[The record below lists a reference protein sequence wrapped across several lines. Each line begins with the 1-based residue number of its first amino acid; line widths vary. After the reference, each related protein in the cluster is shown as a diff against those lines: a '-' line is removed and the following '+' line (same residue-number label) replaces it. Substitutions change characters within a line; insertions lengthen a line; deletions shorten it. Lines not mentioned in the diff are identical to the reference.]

1 MKKQITYIQTVAL
14 RSMLLFYF
22 LMLSVV
28 AVRSQNVIFTKE
40 FLGSGVVGGTVEL
53 KFTITNNESS
63 PITGLTFT
71 DDLNAVLT
79 GLETSGLPLG
89 NICRSGSNISGT
101 SFLTFTGGGVPG
113 GSSCDFTITLQIPS
127 GAVPG
132 TYTNTTSQ
140 LTGSLGGN
148 PFSINGASGD
158 LVIEGGPTF
167 TKSFSPSSIP
177 LGGSSTLHFMID
189 NSANTS
195 AATGLDFT
203 DNLPAGIMISNP
215 ALASTTCTGGV
226 LTALAGTGNISYTGG
241 TVAAGATCVVSVG
254 ITSTAYGT
262 HQNTTG
268 NLTSSLGSSGTA
280 THTITVAP
288 SQPEFDMEFVP
299 GQIKKDSI
307 STLTYT
313 ISNPNGTIDFNSLGF
328 VDDLPAGLRIAAVP
342 NVITSCAGAMVT
354 APAGGTSIV
363 FSNGALNA
371 MDICT
376 VQVDVTSR
384 VSGFFQNEAELNA
397 GRDPIRTVAGLGVDP
412 ELDITL
418 SDSISYDPSMD
429 QVANPNDSIRYT
441 LKIKNIGDTS
451 VYNLSIGRGSDP
463 NITLDP
469 STIQATP
476 VAINDTFELMGAPMT
491 VPAGNGLLANDFDIN
506 DPLPSPPF
514 NTNLLVLSVEGG
526 APGSPQV
533 TASGGAVTVN
543 TDGSFTYDSTGVA
556 TAIADSFFY
565 KIIDSEGFQDSARV
579 LISWTRPP
587 AAQNDDLAS
596 QINLVH
602 NFGPGALYYDNGYGT
617 DDLGIPEGEIISFGG
632 GDAGGTVT
640 MNAAGNTIT
649 FAGGMLTVEAD
660 GNLILTNA
668 TVPGV
673 FTFMYRIQNS
683 LGFSDATVTL
693 TIHEPPSAQPDS
705 YTFLYSS
712 DQNINTGS
720 GLFVDNGSGADDLG
734 FQAATLTTFG
744 GGILGGTSY
753 DHPAGTSVALAGGTL
768 TVNVDG
774 SWSLTGQPFTP
785 GTYTFDYR
793 IENAVGASNA
803 TVTFIIQDP
812 PMAQD
817 DDLMALVNTV
827 NNYPADTLYM
837 DNGFGV
843 DHLGS
848 PAASIV
854 RFGGGSLGGSVTD
867 NVAGS
872 AVAFAGG
879 MLTVNADGSLSVS
892 NPSMHGIFTFEYR
905 IQNSSGFSDAT
916 VTVTI
921 NEPPVAQRDTYE
933 FLFDVDQNE
942 ITGTGLFVDH
952 GSGADNLGYPTATLT
967 TFGGGSLGGAVT
979 DHAAGVS
986 VALADGTLTVHADGG
1001 WSLTGQPFTKDTF
1014 SFDYRLESSSGASDA
1029 TVILIIKDD
1038 PPVAQPDTYT
1048 ATGNISINTTTMAG
1062 QSVLVNDA
1070 GNGLFVS
1077 AVQGAMANVNIA
1089 TATTQGGSV
1098 VVQVNG
1104 EFSYTPPTGFTG
1116 SDTFTYTAGNS
1127 SGQSSPVLVTITVSD
1142 LIYFMDDAASPGGD
1156 GSLTKPYKTI
1166 AEYNGAPPPPN
1177 SHLFIADNG
1186 NSYSGDLTLV
1196 AGQTVIGEGS
1206 MGALFGVGSLT
1217 GITLAAL
1224 SNSVPYS
1231 TTGNVSDWAQFVNPS
1246 GNAVTL
1252 NSDNRITGLSIGNR
1266 TIYAFTDNGASVGT
1280 LFLKETEITGTG
1292 GGLKIENGGTLDV
1305 DLTDLTTSG
1314 GAYGLW
1320 LKSTSGTVAVSG
1332 GMITNPTT
1340 SAITIDG
1347 GSVNTTFTLSSISQ
1361 SSNTNT
1367 VSVLGGHTGILT
1379 YSGTVNATNGNG
1391 LQFDNADGQYNFN
1404 NTVILN
1410 GGDAGIDIVNDSG
1423 GSFTFSNT
1431 TITNPTGTAFNVNGS
1446 SANVSYLGGA
1456 MTQNSTASGVVINT
1470 NTSIV
1475 RIGAQLDLNTATNPA
1490 IRSSGGGAVEITN
1503 ANNTISTTTV
1513 AAVTIDGTTI
1523 AASGVTLKSVSSDG
1537 APRAI
1542 YLNNAGPASG
1552 GFFTVTGTGSTDGSG
1567 GTIQNITNRG
1577 VEIVNTNQ
1585 VTLKNMDFSNVGT
1598 INGAGPCHS
1607 LDNVGCHAGIY
1618 GSQSNDIVLDN
1629 LSLNGGA
1636 QIGINGKNIN
1646 NFTLTNSVVQGFGDQ
1661 VNEHGVYMR
1670 ELTGNAT
1677 INNSTIKASSER
1689 NVLIE
1694 TSSGSLNFV
1703 SNGATYSESSL
1714 TLGADGLE
1722 FGLKGTTTATID
1734 IDNCNF
1740 LKNRTNGLQVQA
1752 EGSANVTQCDVTNS
1766 TFDPMGGPGI
1776 GVNLASANNGQI
1788 RFNVIGN
1795 PKIYGNKN
1803 SAVNITSFDNG
1814 QLEGRVKDNPDIQ
1827 VGGAGTS
1834 GHGIGIT
1841 INDQSRGIIEIENN
1855 TIGGIGND
1863 IGINAVARSRATGMG
1878 ACGLACTDGRLEAT
1892 ITNNVVSVADPVLSL
1907 GIRTQAQEENTVC
1920 ADVKNNLVNSTGTAF
1935 RTRTNDAN
1943 ATLLLEG
1950 FNTSPTVTWVANGNN
1965 SVGTVS
1971 ESHIVGTVTGASCI
1985 LPSNPMP

>member
-1 MKKQITYIQTVAL
+1 MNKPYKFYWLRIT
-14 RSMLLFYF
+14 MLMSFVF
-22 LMLSVV
+22 LTMIAAQAQPL
-28 AVRSQNVIFTKE
+28 FTKE
-40 FLGSGVVGGTVEL
+40 FSGGIKSGGVVT
-53 KFTITNNESS
+53 
-63 PITGLTFT
+63 LTFT
-71 DDLNAVLT
+71 
-79 GLETSGLPLG
+79 
-89 NICRSGSNISGT
+89 
-101 SFLTFTGGGVPG
+101 
-113 GSSCDFTITLQIPS
+113 
-127 GAVPG
+127 
-132 TYTNTTSQ
+132 
-140 LTGSLGGN
+140 
-148 PFSINGASGD
+148 
-158 LVIEGGPTF
+158 
-167 TKSFSPSSIP
+167 
-177 LGGSSTLHFMID
+177 ID
-189 NSANTS
+189 NTAGVT
-195 AATGLDFT
+195 AATNLDFT
-203 DNLPAGIMISNP
+203 DNLPANVFIASQAN
-215 ALASTTCTGGV
+215 ASTTCSGGS
-226 LTALAGTGNISYTGG
+226 LTAVPGSGIITYTGG
-241 TVAAGATCVVSVG
+241 TVGAGESCAISVDV
-254 ITSTAYGT
+254 TSSIPGM
-262 HQNTTG
+262 HLNTTG
-268 NLTSSLGSSGTA
+268 ELTSSAGNSGTA
-280 THTITVAP
+280 SATLTVNP
-288 SQPEFDMEFVP
+288 SQPSFEMEFVP
-299 GQIKKDSI
+299 DQIMKGEI
-307 STLTYT
+307 STLVYT
-313 ISNPNGTIDFNSLGF
+313 ITNPNGTINFNALGF
-328 VDDLPAGLRIAAVP
+328 VDNLPTGLTIAPIP
-342 NVITSCAGAMVT
+342 NATTSCSGAT
-354 APAGGTSIV
+354 ISAPGGGSEIV
-363 FSNGALNA
+363 FSNGSVNALST
-371 MDICT
+371 CT
-376 VQVDVTSR
+376 VQVDVISSI
-384 VSGFFQNEAELNA
+384 SGYYHNQAELST
-397 GRDPIRTVAGLGVDP
+397 GRNSVPAVAGLGIDP

-429 QVANPNDSIRYT
+429 MIAHPGDSIRYT
-441 LKIKNIGDTS
+441 LMIENTGDTS
-451 VYNLSIGRGSDP
+451 VYNLGIDRGSDP
-463 NITLDP
+463 NTTFDP

-491 VPAGNGLLANDFDIN
+491 VPMGIGLLVNDVDIN
-506 DPLPSPPF
+506 DPLPNPPF
-514 NTNLLVLSVEGG
+514 NDNLTVLSVQGG
-526 APGSPQV
+526 SPGSPQS
-533 TASGGAVTVN
+533 TANGGSVTVN
-543 TDGSFTYDSTGVA
+543 TDGSFIYDSAGVA
-556 TAIADSFFY
+556 AAIVDSFFY
-565 KIIDSEGFQDSARV
+565 KIIDSEGFQDSAWV

-673 FTFMYRIQNS
+673 FTFMYRVQNPF
-683 LGFSDATVTL
+683 GFSDATVTL

-705 YTFLYSS
+705 YSFLYSS
-712 DQNINTGS
+712 DQNINSGS
-720 GLFVDNGSGADDLG
+720 GLFVNNGSGADDLG
-734 FQAATLTTFG
+734 FHAATLTTFG
-744 GGILGGTSY
+744 SGSLGGSVM

-768 TVNVDG
+768 TVNADG
-774 SWSLTGQPFTP
+774 SWTLTGQPFTP

-793 IENAVGASNA
+793 IENLVGYSSA
-803 TVTFIIQDP
+803 TVTFTIQDP
-812 PMAQD
+812 PMAQN
-817 DDLMALVNTV
+817 DDLMALINTV
-827 NNYPADTLYM
+827 NSYPSDTLFAN
-837 DNGFGV
+837 NGSGV
-843 DHLGS
+843 DHLGTPTATVVS
-848 PAASIV
+848 
-854 RFGGGSLGGSVTD
+854 FGGGDAGGTVNTNAPGSSVT
-867 NVAGS
+867 
-872 AVAFAGG
+872 FAGG

-921 NEPPVAQRDTYE
+921 NEPPVAQRDTFE

-1014 SFDYRLESSSGASDA
+1014 YFDYRLESSSGASDA
-1029 TVILIIKDD
+1029 TVVLIIKDD
-1038 PPVAQPDTYT
+1038 PPVAQPDAYT
-1048 ATGNISINTTTMAG
+1048 ATGNIPINTTSVG
-1062 QSVLVNDA
+1062 GNSVLVNDT
-1070 GNGLFVS
+1070 GSGLSVS
-1077 AVQGAMANVNIA
+1077 AVQGSMLNVNMA

-1577 VEIVNTNQ
+1577 VEIVNTNM
-1585 VTLKNMDFSNVGT
+1585 VTLKNMNFTDVGT
-1598 INGAGPCHS
+1598 VNGGGTCNG
-1607 LDNVGCHAGIY
+1607 LDNIGCNAGIY
-1618 GSQSNDIVLDN
+1618 GTQSNDMVLDN
-1629 LSLNGGA
+1629 LFLNGGA
-1636 QIGINGKNIN
+1636 QIGINGKDIN
-1646 NFTLTNSVVQGFGDQ
+1646 NWSLTNSEVQGFGDQ
-1661 VNEHGVYMR
+1661 VNEHGIYLR
-1670 ELTGNAT
+1670 ELTGNVA
-1677 INNSTIKASSER
+1677 INNSTIKTSAER

-1703 SNGATYSESSL
+1703 SNGSTYSESSL

-1722 FGLKGTTTATID
+1722 FGLIGTTTATID

-1776 GVNLASANNGQI
+1776 GVKLASANNGQI

-1795 PKIYGNKN
+1795 PKIYGNKS

-1814 QLEGRVKDNPDIQ
+1814 QLEGRINDNPDIQ
-1827 VGGAGTS
+1827 VGGAGTG

-1841 INDQSRGIIEIENN
+1841 INDQSRGFVEVDNN